1 MQGVGSD
8 GGEVPVFEHDP
19 LEHQLDADLAATQPR
34 GQRGGRVL
42 ADQRGGG

>member
-1 MQGVGSD
+1 MQVVGSD
-8 GGEVPVFEHDP
+8 DGEVPLFEHDP

-42 ADQRGGG
+42 AGECGGG